1 MRILWVS
8 TSPMGPA
15 SRILKIPS
23 SGSSGGWIQSEYETL
38 VEDGTASENEMFF
51 LCASRSVSAGEIKA
65 AESSEGK
72 AFCVNLPGTSFGIE
86 PPKKLA
92 ESISRVIENVS
103 PDIIHIWGTE
113 SCISYAAAKLSPG
126 IKKVVF
132 LQGIIGIHNR
142 YKGGYLEREAEN
154 KKYFKGISAKNRLIA
169 KAKKYFFSRQIKYEK
184 FILSEC
190 KNVILD
196 NDLMAAYCLSVSD
209 KINVHY
215 HYLKPAKAYLH
226 SDWNIS
232 NIVKNSIF
240 TVFGQSSEKGL
251 HQLLKAA
258 VIVKRH
264 IPDLIIIVPGPFN
277 CENGK
282 LKDKRLLSLYE
293 TWLSAFISENGL
305 SENVIFTGKLNMEQM
320 ICNVKRCNLFV
331 NTSCMETH
339 ALSLREAMAVG
350 APCISSLCGCVSEL
364 VVNGE
369 NGFIYRYEEY
379 EVLAFLI
386 EKLLTDDSLCEKI
399 SYNAKELMRKFANYK
414 SRSLSEIYN
423 SVVSE
428 KS

>member
-15 SRILKIPS
+15 SRILKMPPP
-23 SGSSGGWIQSEYETL
+23 GSSGGWIQSEYESL
-38 VEDGTASENEMFF
+38 VADGTTSENEMFF
-51 LCASRSVSAGEIKA
+51 LCASRSVPVGEIKV

-92 ESISRVIENVS
+92 ECISCVIEKVS

-113 SCISYAAAKLSPG
+113 SCISYGAAKLSPG

-132 LQGIIGIHNR
+132 LQGLIGIHNR
-142 YKGGYLEREAEN
+142 YKGGYLDRGAED
-154 KKYFKGISAKNRLIA
+154 KKYFKGISLKKRLIS
-169 KAKKYFFSRQIKYEK
+169 KAKKHYFARQIKYEK

-196 NDLMAAYCLSVSD
+196 NDFMAAYCWSVND
-209 KINVHY
+209 NINCHY
-215 HYLKPAKAYLH
+215 HYLKPAQLYLL

-232 NIVKNSIF
+232 HIEKNSIF
-240 TVFGQSSEKGL
+240 TVFGQSFEKGL

-264 IPDLIIIVPGPFN
+264 IPDLKIIVPGPFN

-282 LKDKRLLSLYE
+282 LKEKKSLSLYE
-293 TWLSAFISENGL
+293 TWLFEFISENKL
-305 SENVIFTGKLNMEQM
+305 SENVIFAGKLDMKQM
-320 ICNVKRCNLFV
+320 ICNIKRCNLFV

-339 ALSLREAMAVG
+339 ALSLREAMTVG
-350 APCISSLCGCVSEL
+350 APCISSLCGCVLEL
-364 VVNGE
+364 IVNGE
-369 NGFIYRYEEY
+369 NGLIYRYEEY
-379 EVLAFLI
+379 EVLAFII
-386 EKLLTDDSLCEKI
+386 EKLLANDSLCKKI
-399 SYNAKELMRKFANYK
+399 SDNAKESMRKFANYK
-414 SRSLSEIYN
+414 SKSLSEIYN
-423 SVVSE
+423 SIISE
-428 KS
+428 NS